1 MFEYIILIPY
11 RNREKHLAEFIR
23 DAIPL
28 FEKYMK
34 SFKVVIIEQ
43 EQGNLFN
50 RGKLLN
56 IGFREYQ
63 HLGNVFFNHDI
74 DIIPTEKAIQELYM
88 NRETQPCNGFIGLLN
103 SSCNTLG
110 GIIKFDKE
118 SFAKCNGFPNNFW
131 GWGVEDKALQNR
143 AEYFNIP
150 ITKNITEKSCNLNE
164 YFNIKNDVDDRHKDG
179 NVGMKTHFEYD
190 MFKVLPRDKQLQYI
204 ANSGLINLQYVLL
217 DRIQLNSH
225 MELIKV
231 KIE

>member
-1 MFEYIILIPY
+1 MFEYIIIIPY
-11 RNREKHLAEFIR
+11 RNREKHLAEFIQ

-28 FEKYMK
+28 FEKYLK
-34 SFKVVIIEQ
+34 SFKVVVIEQ
-43 EQGNLFN
+43 EQGTLFN

-56 IGFREYQ
+56 IGFHVYQ

-88 NRETQPCNGFIGLLN
+88 NQDNQPIKGFVGLLN

-118 SFAKCNGFPNNFW
+118 TFIKSNGFPNNFW

-150 ITKNITEKSCNLNE
+150 ITKNITEKSQNLRE
-164 YFNIKNDVDDRHKDG
+164 YFNIKNDIDDRHKDSKI
-179 NVGMKTHFEYD
+179 GMKTHFEYD
-190 MFKVLPRDKQLQYI
+190 MFKLLPRDKQLQYI
-204 ANSGLINLQYVLL
+204 TNSGLNNLHYILL
-217 DRIQLNSH
+217 DRIQLH
-225 MELIKV
+225 PYMELIKV
-231 KIE
+231 KLE

>member
-1 MFEYIILIPY
+1 MFEYIIIIPY
-11 RNREKHLAEFIR
+11 RNREKHLAEFVR

-28 FEKYMK
+28 FEKYLK
-34 SFKVVIIEQ
+34 SFKVVVIEQ
-43 EQGNLFN
+43 EQGTLFN

-56 IGFREYQ
+56 IGFHEYQ

-88 NRETQPCNGFIGLLN
+88 NQGDQPVKGFVGLLN

-118 SFAKCNGFPNNFW
+118 TFIKSNGFPNNFW

-150 ITKNITEKSCNLNE
+150 ITKNITEKSQNLRE
-164 YFNIKNDVDDRHKDG
+164 YFNIKNDIDDRHKDSKNG
-179 NVGMKTHFEYD
+179 IKTHFEYD
-190 MFKVLPRDKQLQYI
+190 MFKLLPRDKQLQYI
-204 ANSGLINLQYVLL
+204 TNSGLNNLQYILL
-217 DRIQLNSH
+217 DRIQLH
-225 MELIKV
+225 PYIELIKV
-231 KIE
+231 KLE